1 MLVLSASVGEGHN
14 SAAAAVVEALERSQP
29 HCSVREIR
37 CLEDGVERWTG
48 RLYRAAIELTPPL
61 QDLWY
66 LAVARCGLV
75 RRFYRDMVGK
85 ATGRSMADDLDRER
99 PDVIVSIYPLGTA
112 GLSWLKAQGRLDV
125 PVVAVLSDFAPHA
138 FWVYPGVDRYFVLG
152 ERGRQ
157 RMLSLAPGVPVDV
170 CAPLVPP
177 RFRPPS
183 QKQPSASPD
192 RASLPAGARTVLISA
207 GALGLGSVRSAVRA
221 VLAAGGPWHAV
232 VVCGRNTSLADT
244 LHRTFGD
251 TDRLTVLGWVDDM
264 ADLMTGVDVVVNNA
278 GGFTAAEALACGR
291 ALVLYRPIAG
301 HGRDCAAEL
310 AAAGLAE
317 VRTRRRRLTAL
328 LRKWAAHPDLLT
340 EAQRRAAEYAGAR
353 RLSEMARQIVATA
366 RPRGTTRASGRI
378 SRTTA
383 SRRRTRPDTAGAGPS
398 AS

>member
-14 SAAAAVVEALERSQP
+14 SAAAAVIEELERSQP
-29 HCSVREIR
+29 HCTVRELR

-66 LAVARCGLV
+66 LAVARSGLV
-75 RRFYRDMVGK
+75 RRFYRDVVGR
-85 ATGRSMADDLDRER
+85 ATGRAMADDLRRER

-112 GLSWLKAQGRLDV
+112 GLSWLKGQGRLDV

-152 ERGRQ
+152 ERGRR

-170 CAPLVPP
+170 CAPLVAQGFQPP
-177 RFRPPS
+177 NP
-183 QKQPSASPD
+183 QQ
-192 RASLPAGARTVLISA
+192 RAAAQERAALPAAARTVLISA
-207 GALGLGSVRSAVRA
+207 GSLGLGSVRSAVTA
-221 VLAAGGPWHAV
+221 VLAAGEPWHAV

-244 LHRTFGD
+244 LRRTFGD

-264 ADLMTGVDVVVNNA
+264 AGLMAAADVVINNA
-278 GGFTAAEALACGR
+278 GGLTAAEALACGR

-317 VRTRRRRLTAL
+317 VTTRRRRLTRL
-328 LRKWAAHPDLLT
+328 LRDWATQPDRLAD
-340 EAQRRAAEYAGAR
+340 AQRRATEYAGAR
-353 RLSEMARQIVATA
+353 RLSDTARRIVATA
-366 RPRGTTRASGRI
+366 RPRAATRSTART
-378 SRTTA
+378 SRATSA
-383 SRRRTRPDTAGAGPS
+383 RRRSRSDSAGAGS
-398 AS
+398 STS